1 MPEPDAN
8 RSRPLTVP
16 VSRLGHQFEFSLHT
30 RPLALGPGV
39 RVQYYW
45 MDSSLFRRFK
55 SEPSFAAFRT
65 ALGHWAATLRAAGA
79 WDIDDEIHYVAAQCY
94 PLVAEAK
101 SLQDVYKDAFL
112 KPGSTNPTADS
123 SPDDA
128 RKRIRRVV
136 RERDA
141 GLVRAELDHVLGRF
155 EPPARLMPL
164 LQEAFRRWVGRGV
177 VELRRAGNDGL
188 EPFLK
193 EVDLWIGRYRKKGGN
208 PWVRHF
214 VNLFSYECK
223 VSFFTCYANAWVDLI
238 PWLREHHGLDAV
250 SERFLRF
257 WHNQNASTG
266 GADGRDA
273 FNGQVLALHPLSGFF
288 MKDPALLAVAGR
300 LFGTSAFDRALTQG
314 KASSS
319 KAYWDLVGAIL
330 TAAHLYRNALD
341 RQERGRGRGTR
352 AAVSLEVQAAPAVDG
367 TEDDLAMLRDFLSGR
382 GVKCPHC
389 RAEVEL
395 RSAEPAGAGAAA
407 FDAHLTCR
415 ACRRAVT
422 HRVATDDL
430 LHWLRTAE

>member
-1 MPEPDAN
+1 MAEPDTN
-8 RSRPLTVP
+8 RSRALTVP
-16 VSRLGHQFEFSLHT
+16 VSRLGHQFEFRLHT
-30 RPLALGPGV
+30 RPLALGPDI

-65 ALGHWAATLRAAGA
+65 VLGHWAATLRADAA
-79 WDIDDEIHYVAAQCY
+79 WDLDDEIHYVAAQCY

-101 SLQDVYKDAFL
+101 SLQDVYKDAYL
-112 KPGSTNPTADS
+112 KPKSTNPTADS
-123 SPDDA
+123 LPDDA

-164 LQEAFRRWVGRGV
+164 LREAFRRWVGNGV

-188 EPFLK
+188 EPFLA
-193 EVDLWIGRYRKKGGN
+193 EVDTWIARYRKKGGN

-223 VSFFTCYANAWVDLI
+223 VSFFTCYASAWMALI
-238 PWLREHHGLDAV
+238 PWLRQHHGLDPV

-257 WHNQNASTG
+257 WHHQNVSTG
-266 GADGRDA
+266 GAAGRDA
-273 FNGQVLALHPLSGFF
+273 FDGQVLALHPLSGFF
-288 MKDPALLAVAGR
+288 MKDPALRAVAGR
-300 LFGTSAFDRALTQG
+300 FFGTSAYDRALTQG

-341 RQERGRGRGTR
+341 RQERGRGTR
-352 AAVSLEVQAAPAVDG
+352 AAVSLEVRAAPAVDG
-367 TEDDLAMLRDFLSGR
+367 TEDDLAPLRDFLSGR
-382 GVKCPHC
+382 GVKCPRC
-389 RAEVEL
+389 RTEFEL
-395 RSAEPAGAGAAA
+395 RSAEPVDAGAA
-407 FDAHLTCR
+407 FDAHL
-415 ACRRAVT
+415 ACRKCHRAVT
-422 HRVATDDL
+422 HRVPTDDL
-430 LHWLRTAE
+430 MRWLHSSD